1 MGMSSV
7 PCYMMVVI
15 LVAPALLKF
24 GVPPLASHLF
34 VFYWAITS
42 FITPPVAVGSY
53 VAAAI
58 AKAKPMQTG
67 FEAMRLGIST
77 FIVPFMF
84 VYRRGLLLEGT
95 AGDIIL
101 TCAVSLI
108 GIVLLSWGLGRNAL
122 RQTSWTQSVLLT
134 IAGLLLV
141 IPNWT
146 VNITGAVIGGF
157 ILLWQIRDI
166 ISARAA
172 ATSSA
177 PRLTG

>member
-1 MGMSSV
+1 
-7 PCYMMVVI
+7 MMVVI

-67 FEAMRLGIST
+67 FEAMRLGVST
-77 FIVPFMF
+77 YLVPFMF
-84 VYRRGLLLEGT
+84 VYRRGLLLQG
-95 AGDIIL
+95 
-101 TCAVSLI
+101 SLPEI
-108 GIVLLSWGLGRNAL
+108 VLACVPSLLGIVFLSWGLGRNAL
-122 RQTSWTQSVLLT
+122 RETSRTQSVLLGV
-134 IAGLLLV
+134 AGLLCV
-141 IPNWT
+141 IPNWM
-146 VNITGAVIGGF
+146 VNIFGAVAGGF
-157 ILLWQIRDI
+157 VLLWQVRDI